1 MPIFNNSM
9 DANFFLNKTIQD
21 RALLNL
27 MAHTW
32 PHVSAAINIKV
43 KDYFPREN
51 RWFLQFEEKG
61 GK

>member
-1 MPIFNNSM
+1 M